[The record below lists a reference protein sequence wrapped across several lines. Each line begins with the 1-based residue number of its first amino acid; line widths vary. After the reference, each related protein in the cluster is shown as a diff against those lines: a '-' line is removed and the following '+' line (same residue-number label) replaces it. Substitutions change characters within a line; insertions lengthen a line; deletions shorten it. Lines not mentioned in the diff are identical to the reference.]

1 MTTFRTE
8 SRIPIAGS
16 VDAVWAYLAD
26 VGRWHEWAPTVL
38 EARITG
44 GVPFEP
50 GARIEQ
56 RAKGILGTSRGRAQ
70 NVTAVEAPRRM
81 AFAGPLGT
89 SQARWGMELEPLD
102 DAQTDAM
109 MWIEVDLQGVMR
121 AIPSHRFEARIQR
134 VSDLEMTLIKSAVEA
149 DAP

>member
-8 SRIPIAGS
+8 SRITIAGS

-38 EARITG
+38 DARIDG
-44 GVPFEP
+44 GGELRP

-56 RAKGILGTSRGRAQ
+56 RAKGVLVTSRHRAQ
-70 NVTAVEAPRRM
+70 NVTAVEAPHRM

-89 SQARWGMELEPLD
+89 SKARWGMELEPLD
-102 DAQTDAM
+102 GTQTDTM
-109 MWIEVDLQGVMR
+109 MWIEVDLQNVMR
-121 AIPSHRFEARIQR
+121 AVPPHLLEGRIQR
-134 VSDLEMTLIKSAVEA
+134 VSHLEMTLIKSAIEST
-149 DAP
+149 P

>member
-8 SRIPIAGS
+8 SRIAIAGS

-38 EARITG
+38 EARIDG
-44 GVPFEP
+44 GGELRP

-56 RAKGILGTSRGRAQ
+56 RAKGVLGTSRHRAQ
-70 NVTAVEAPRRM
+70 NVTAVEAPHRM

-89 SQARWGMELEPLD
+89 SKARWGMELEPLD
-102 DAQTDAM
+102 GTQTDTM
-109 MWIEVDLQGVMR
+109 MWIEVDLQNVMR
-121 AIPSHRFEARIQR
+121 AVPPHLLEGRIQR
-134 VSDLEMTLIKSAVEA
+134 VSHLEMTLIKSAIEST
-149 DAP
+149 P

>member
-1 MTTFRTE
+1 MTFRTE

-16 VDAVWAYLAD
+16 VDDVWAYLAD

-38 EARITG
+38 EARVAG
-44 GVPFEP
+44 GAPLQP

-56 RAKGILGTSRGRAQ
+56 RAKGILGTSRHRAQ
-70 NVTAVEAPRRM
+70 SVTAVEAPHRM

-89 SQARWGMELEPLD
+89 SQARWGMELAPLD
-102 DAQTDAM
+102 DTQTDAM
-109 MWIEVDLQGVMR
+109 MWIEVDLQNVMR
-121 AIPSHRFEARIQR
+121 AIPAGVLEDRIQR

-149 DAP
+149 AAP

>member
-8 SRIPIAGS
+8 SRIAIAGS

-38 EARITG
+38 EARIDG
-44 GVPFEP
+44 GGELRP

-56 RAKGILGTSRGRAQ
+56 RAKGVLGTSRHRAQ
-70 NVTAVEAPRRM
+70 NVTAVDAPHRM

-89 SQARWGMELEPLD
+89 SKARWGMELEPLD
-102 DAQTDAM
+102 GTQTDTM
-109 MWIEVDLQGVMR
+109 MWIEVDLQNVMR
-121 AIPSHRFEARIQR
+121 AVPPHLLEGRIQR
-134 VSDLEMTLIKSAVEA
+134 VSHLEMTLIKSAIEST
-149 DAP
+149 P